1 MTDLR
6 APFPWF
12 GGKSR
17 VAPLVWDR
25 FGDVPNYVEPFFGSG
40 AVLLGRPDGHVGGI
54 ETVNDKDG
62 MVANFWRAVTMDAGA
77 VWSWADSP
85 VNEADLHAR
94 HLWLLDRLSNSFVER
109 LMADPDF
116 YDPKVAGWWV
126 WGICSWI
133 GSGWCS
139 GDGPW
144 RNIDGVL
151 SKGNAGR
158 GVNRQLPHLGNA
170 GRGVNRQLPHL
181 GSAGQGINR
190 QMPHLGSAGPLTDLA
205 ARLRNVRVCCGDWE
219 RVCGPTPT
227 TKLGLTGVF
236 LDPPYAVEDR
246 ADVYAVEDFDIAH
259 DVRRWCIERGD
270 DPLLRIALAGYD
282 TEHGELEAHGWTVE
296 AWKAHGGY
304 GSQGATQ
311 GRENAH
317 RERIWFSPHCLTP
330 DSAEQ
335 LDMFAMTA
343 LVECPTCGAEVDE
356 DDIRSS
362 PVDRDGALYGEDV
375 CRECAEGE
383 TP

>member
-94 HLWLLDRLSNSFVER
+94 HLWLLDRLSDSFVER

-139 GDGPW
+139 GGGPW

-151 SKGNAGR
+151 SKGDASQGI
-158 GVNRQLPHLGNA
+158 NRKLPHLGD
-170 GRGVNRQLPHL
+170 
-181 GSAGQGINR
+181 
-190 QMPHLGSAGPLTDLA
+190 AGPLTDLA
-205 ARLRNVRVCCGDWE
+205 QRLRNVRVCCGDWE

-246 ADVYAVEDFDIAH
+246 ADVYAVEDFTVAH

-270 DPLLRIALAGYD
+270 DPLIRIALAGYD

-304 GSQGATQ
+304 GSQGATR
-311 GRENAH
+311 GRDNAH

-362 PVDRDGALYGEDV
+362 PVDRDGAPHHEDTYP
-375 CRECAEGE
+375 ECEDP